1 MTSRSQ
7 ISKEAPRSRSRLSVS
22 FASSG
27 NKLTS
32 GSRSC
37 SPSSSPCASPPQEIE
52 QQPDLVFGLSIS
64 GLNGG
69 DRHLGLSDTYA
80 SATQRWLSTQQDVVH
95 DSVERQEDHF
105 KQQRDVKP
113 SPISKPAPRRPRPA
127 FLGCHLPIPATE
139 VAETKP
145 FPLSAPCYTADELS
159 LPRPYN
165 ADYPHPLTIYASP
178 AVNPATVAA
187 SGYAP
192 LLRKLKEK
200 PEEMMGNILAE
211 CGKPNV
217 TALGLTLDRDSK
229 DGCGIP
235 EKYWLRLSSWD
246 GVKVPLGAVVPF
258 ARSSRGIAPRLVAS
272 RSESSP
278 PQPSPT
284 TFPESPPLTDA
295 HSRSETDL
303 TNLAST
309 ARFARRSSDAGLKQP
324 LSLAQWNA
332 DRRGELKYT
341 GES

>member
-1 MTSRSQ
+1 MFGSSILRS
-7 ISKEAPRSRSRLSVS
+7 
-22 FASSG
+22 
-27 NKLTS
+27 
-32 GSRSC
+32 
-37 SPSSSPCASPPQEIE
+37 
-52 QQPDLVFGLSIS
+52 
-64 GLNGG
+64 NGG

-95 DSVERQEDHF
+95 DAVERQEDHF
-105 KQQRDVKP
+105 KHGQREAKALP
-113 SPISKPAPRRPRPA
+113 LEKPAPRRPRPA

-145 FPLSAPCYTADELS
+145 FPLSAPCYTSDELS

-165 ADYPHPLTIYASP
+165 ADYPHPLTVYASP

-192 LLRKLKEK
+192 LLRKLQEK

-229 DGCGIP
+229 EGCGIP
-235 EKYWLRLSSWD
+235 EKFWLRLSSWD

-258 ARSSRGIAPRLVAS
+258 ARSSRGVAPRLVSS
-272 RSESSP
+272 RPESSP
-278 PQPSPT
+278 PLATSS
-284 TFPESPPLTDA
+284 TFPESPPLADA

-303 TNLAST
+303 ANLAAI
-309 ARFARRSSDAGLKQP
+309 ARSARRSSDAGIKQP
-324 LSLAQWNA
+324 PSLAQWNA
-332 DRRGELKYT
+332 DRRGELLQT
-341 GES
+341 QRS

>member
-1 MTSRSQ
+1 M
-7 ISKEAPRSRSRLSVS
+7 
-22 FASSG
+22 FGSSIP
-27 NKLTS
+27 
-32 GSRSC
+32 GS
-37 SPSSSPCASPPQEIE
+37 
-52 QQPDLVFGLSIS
+52 
-64 GLNGG
+64 NGG
-69 DRHLGLSDTYA
+69 DRLGLSDTYA

-113 SPISKPAPRRPRPA
+113 SSVSKPAPRRPRPA

-145 FPLSAPCYTADELS
+145 FPLSAPCYTDDELS

-165 ADYPHPLTIYASP
+165 ADYPHPLTVYASP

-192 LLRKLKEK
+192 LLKKLQEK

-229 DGCGIP
+229 EGCGIP
-235 EKYWLRLSSWD
+235 EKFWLRLSSWD

-258 ARSSRGIAPRLVAS
+258 ARSSRGIAPRLVSS

-278 PQPSPT
+278 PQPTSSFSDSPLLADT
-284 TFPESPPLTDA
+284 

-303 TNLAST
+303 ADLAVM
-309 ARFARRSSDAGLKQP
+309 ARSARRSSDAGLKQP
-324 LSLAQWNA
+324 LSLAQWHA
-332 DRRGELKYT
+332 DRRGELHAT
-341 GES
+341 RESANVRFAAEYLPFAQCSREFS